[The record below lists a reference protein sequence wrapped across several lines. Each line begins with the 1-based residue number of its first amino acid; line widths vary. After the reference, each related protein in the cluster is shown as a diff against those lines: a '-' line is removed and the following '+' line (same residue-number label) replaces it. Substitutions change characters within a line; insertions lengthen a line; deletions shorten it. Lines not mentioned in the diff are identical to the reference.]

1 MSAADWTNATALAI
15 DGARMVAEFDIYHH
29 DGLDLDIEMALANAS
44 QATQLATM
52 TAGFSKIVHAAAP
65 R

>member
-1 MSAADWTNATALAI
+1 VSAADWTNATALAI

-44 QATQLATM
+44 
-52 TAGFSKIVHAAAP
+52 
-65 R
+65 